1 MTLRPRSDEI
11 LASVLWSLEEF
22 IVPEL
27 SDPYAISV
35 GHTITNLLRH
45 LALRVELEPPALF
58 AGNAELRELLAEIA
72 RYARAAGVAEL
83 ADDLERALAE
93 TTPASDYPSVS
104 RLTDDALAL
113 RAALD
118 RSIRALQAA
127 PSESKE
133 YLALRAR
140 IREWIGRA
148 LAREAEWIVPA
159 FSGIRR

>member
-11 LASVLWSLEEF
+11 LASVLWSFEEF

-58 AGNAELRELLAEIA
+58 AGNAELREVLADIA
-72 RYARAAGVAEL
+72 VYARAAGPAEL
-83 ADDLERALAE
+83 ADDLGRTLTAA
-93 TTPASDYPSVS
+93 PASDYPSAS
-104 RLTDDALAL
+104 RLVDDALAL
-113 RAALD
+113 RGALD
-118 RSIRALQAA
+118 RAIRALQAA
-127 PSESKE
+127 PSDSEE
-133 YLALRAR
+133 YLNLRAR

>member
-11 LASVLWSLEEF
+11 LRSVLRSFEEF

-58 AGNAELRELLAEIA
+58 AGNAELRALLTDIA
-72 RYARAAGVAEL
+72 GYARAAGPREL
-83 ADDLERALAE
+83 ADDLDQTLAA
-93 TTPASDYPSVS
+93 TPASHYPSAS
-104 RLTDDALAL
+104 RLADDALAL
-113 RAALD
+113 RGALD
-118 RSIRALQAA
+118 RAIQALQAA
-127 PSESKE
+127 PSDSEE
-133 YLALRAR
+133 YLDLRTR

>member
-11 LASVLWSLEEF
+11 LRSVLWSFEEF

-58 AGNAELRELLAEIA
+58 AGNVELRELLADVA
-72 RYARAAGVAEL
+72 GYARADGLTEL
-83 ADDLERALAE
+83 AEDLETTLAAAA
-93 TTPASDYPSVS
+93 PASEYPSMS

-113 RAALD
+113 RGALD

-127 PSESKE
+127 PSDSDDYVE
-133 YLALRAR
+133 LRAR